1 MAVLL
6 RPVWFGRGPVARAHF
21 IACPHADEILCT
33 WCKRGDD
40 VQVSLRCVIHLVW
53 PQRQA
58 VHVLLARVLVLT
70 KQRFGRLLEGE
81 VRLAALQP
89 GFHPR
94 SEERRVGK
102 EGDSTCSSRW
112 APYN

>member
-1 MAVLL
+1 MKKGGRCSGLPGLVASPMAVLL

-58 VHVLLARVLVLT
+58 VHVLLARVLVLP
-70 KQRFGRLLEGE
+70 KQRLDRKRVVSGKGVS
-81 VRLAALQP
+81 VRVDT
-89 GFHPR
+89 G
-94 SEERRVGK
+94 G
-102 EGDSTCSSRW
+102 G
-112 APYN
+112 